1 MGGSGWEGKKDPA
14 FSLLPSPTMCLLF
27 LNYRHFLLEY
37 LVCASVEERGD
48 GIMMFVGELVYYG

>member
-1 MGGSGWEGKKDPA
+1 
-14 FSLLPSPTMCLLF
+14 MCLLF

-48 GIMMFVGELVYYG
+48 GIMMFVGELVYYGWNLNYSDSVGVG